1 MTNKLKSCPFCGR
14 RPELEYD
21 DDGFAYIVCANDGC
35 YVKTDGHSNADAAI
49 KAWNTRKPIDKV
61 IEQLEAGIQKMCE
74 TICVDDGYE
83 QEIYDAYRQGI
94 YDAFTEAIEIVK
106 GGVE

>member
-1 MTNKLKSCPFCGR
+1 MVYMFVR
-14 RPELEYD
+14 
-21 DDGFAYIVCANDGC
+21 FAVEQSQCEMSRLID
-35 YVKTDGHSNADAAI
+35 ADAINPMRCPRSIAEMREWI
-49 KAWNTRKPIDKV
+49 DELPTAFDTDKV
-61 IEQLEAGIQKMCE
+61 IEQLEAGMQKMCE

-106 GGVE
+106 KGGVE